1 MWNEIKNKYPYANAV
16 LLVVIIVLCAIYVFS
31 GNGSSGQ
38 TSYSAVENK
47 LNDGATGQRKLTGQ
61 LEEIGAG
68 IGESKRTL
76 GDIRS
81 ESGGVRTAIDEARS
95 TNRNSYELIQDIRK
109 QLAECQSIV
118 DSIQEGNPS
127 GNSGAETKK

>member
-1 MWNEIKNKYPYANAV
+1 MWNEIKGKYPYANIV
-16 LLVVIIVLCAIYVFS
+16 LFVVIIVLCAVYVYS

-38 TSYSAVENK
+38 TSYSAVTNT
-47 LNDGATGQRKLTGQ
+47 LDNGATGQRKLTGQ
-61 LEEIGAG
+61 LEEIGSG

-95 TNRNSYELIQDIRK
+95 ANRNSYELIQDIRK
-109 QLAECQSIV
+109 QLAECQSII
-118 DSIQEGNPS
+118 DGIQEGNPS
-127 GNSGAETKK
+127 GNSGTETKK